1 MPQALAGL
9 RVLDLAELEGH
20 YVGRLLADMGADVIK
35 VEPPGGDPTRNRSPF
50 AGGIRDPERS
60 LVFANFNA
68 NKRGI
73 VVDIDSED
81 GRQALKRL
89 AATADILVETAAP
102 GSMDQSGVGYTAL
115 REINPRLIYVSLTPF
130 GLDGPHTGYKALD
143 LHIQAMGG
151 MMTIQG
157 DDERAPCMA
166 PAQQGYQMGSLH
178 AAMGAMLA
186 VIVCRGLHAGG
197 HREHVLPGC
206 ALFGP
211 G

>member
-35 VEPPGGDPTRNRSPF
+35 VEPPGGDPARNLSPF

-81 GRQALKRL
+81 GQHALKQL
-89 AATADILVETAAP
+89 AATTDILVETSAP
-102 GSMDQSGVGYTAL
+102 GSMDQRGVGYTAL

-130 GLDGPHTGYKALD
+130 GLDGPHSGYKALEKNTSGNQSPR
-143 LHIQAMGG
+143 LSSQFLRILTMHNG
-151 MMTIQG
+151 
-157 DDERAPCMA
+157 RP
-166 PAQQGYQMGSLH
+166 PK
-178 AAMGAMLA
+178 ML
-186 VIVCRGLHAGG
+186 
-197 HREHVLPGC
+197 EKLPI
-206 ALFGP
+206 LK
-211 G
+211 